1 MRVRYHTILLIAV
14 AAAKSTRFANF
25 KMARM
30 GSAWLA
36 DMLLNKPAIGSG
48 GGSSHAPASA
58 TELTGEGAVPSKVV
72 GAKRL
77 VQYGIKRSA
86 TTLQWVIVEA
96 YVCALGMDG
105 HVEKLHDQAKALS
118 MVKDGVPLFVTHV
131 TRSLHTFGV
140 SEDFQ
145 PNTWRETARTLER
158 QWKLPAGAIAYVQE
172 TALVSLRDWR
182 IVEDYAGVFGLSQ
195 ESTATLEVVE
205 YIRLWDMLRRCCG
218 PQMSEDYRARLYG
231 NATNVSA
238 TDFAPM
244 HRGPGSVAY
253 DACEMYDIGAAE
265 QLLLKTA
272 LFRRCPTMRSSLQSY
287 MSWAKLNG
295 TFCERYEAAA
305 VATRAKF
312 NQNPFK
318 MG

>member
-36 DMLLNKPAIGSG
+36 DMLLNEPAIGSG

-58 TELTGEGAVPSKVV
+58 TELTGEGAIPSKVV

-131 TRSLHTFGV
+131 TPRLSNLKGKPTGASTYVRRVRGFPTKYLARDGADARAPVEAPRGRHRVRAGDRGHLSAGLAHRPGLRQRLRVIGSLDRG
-140 SEDFQ
+140 
-145 PNTWRETARTLER
+145 
-158 QWKLPAGAIAYVQE
+158 AGG
-172 TALVSLRDWR
+172 R
-182 IVEDYAGVFGLSQ
+182 
-195 ESTATLEVVE
+195 
-205 YIRLWDMLRRCCG
+205 
-218 PQMSEDYRARLYG
+218 
-231 NATNVSA
+231 
-238 TDFAPM
+238 
-244 HRGPGSVAY
+244 
-253 DACEMYDIGAAE
+253 
-265 QLLLKTA
+265 
-272 LFRRCPTMRSSLQSY
+272 
-287 MSWAKLNG
+287 
-295 TFCERYEAAA
+295 
-305 VATRAKF
+305 
-312 NQNPFK
+312 
-318 MG
+318 